1 MAYDFDLF
9 VIGGGS
15 GGVRC
20 ARIAAG
26 HGARV
31 AIAESTHWGGTC
43 VNVGCVPKKLMVM
56 AADYGIAADDSRGF
70 GWDMVRGHH
79 DWPGFIAAKNAEISR
94 LNGIYV
100 NLLAG
105 CTRFDAYASFVDP
118 HTLDV
123 GGQRVTAER
132 VVIAVG
138 GHPLRPDMPG
148 CELGIV
154 SDDAFFLPALPRHVM
169 LIGGGYIA
177 VEFAGIFAGLGAEVE
192 LVCRPPLPLRGFDH
206 DLREALAGAM
216 AAQGIRLHCGTAPAK
231 VERDGDGYLV
241 HLMDGS
247 VRRTDLVFWA
257 VGRRPNTSRLGLPAA
272 GIATGPSGA
281 VLVNEAFET
290 NHPHIYAIGDV
301 SDRLNL
307 TPVAIAEGHV
317 LADRL
322 FAPSGRSWNMDQV
335 ATAVFSHPPMATV
348 GLTEEDAAARYPVDI
363 YLTRFTPM
371 RHLFTGTKGE
381 DGDEAGG
388 RAVHPARGG
397 GAHAGRRLAGDDA
410 GRRRGD
416 DRGGDQ
422 GGFRPHDRHPP
433 DGGGGVGDDA
443 DPHAASREWRRRRR
457 SEAGPPRRG
466 MEPSQTASGGAKPF
480 HV

>member
-31 AIAESTHWGGTC
+31 AVAESTHWGGTC

-56 AADYGIAADDSRGF
+56 AADYGMAAQDGRGF
-70 GWDMVRGHH
+70 GWNMQRGEH
-79 DWPGFIAAKNAEISR
+79 DWGALIAAKDAEIAR

-100 NLLAG
+100 RLLTGAG
-105 CTRFDAYASFVDP
+105 CTIFDARATFIDA

-123 GGQRVTAER
+123 GGKHVTAER
-132 VVIAVG
+132 IVIAVG

-154 SDDAFFLPALPRHVM
+154 SDDAFHLKALPRRIM
-169 LIGGGYIA
+169 LVGAGYIA

-192 LVCRPPLPLRGFDH
+192 LVCRPPLPLRGFDQ
-206 DLREALAGAM
+206 DLRQGLAEALT
-216 AAQGIRLHCGTAPAK
+216 AQGVKLHCGTAPAK
-231 VERDGDGYLV
+231 VEQVGDTFHI
-241 HLMDGS
+241 HLMDGT
-247 VRRTDLVFWA
+247 VRETDLVFWA
-257 VGRRPNTSRLGLPAA
+257 VGRRPNTRGLGLDAA
-272 GIATGPSGA
+272 GVETTPGGA
-281 VLVNEAFET
+281 VMVDAGHQT

-301 SDRLNL
+301 SNHMNL
-307 TPVAIAEGHV
+307 TPVAIAEGHM

-322 FAPSGRSWNMDQV
+322 FSPHHRGWNFNAV

-348 GLTEEDAAARYPVDI
+348 GLTEEDAAARFPADI

-371 RHLFTGTKGE
+371 RHLLTGRHSRTLMKLVVE
-381 DGDEAGG
+381 QSTQ
-388 RAVHPARGG
+388 RVV
-397 GAHAGRRLAGDDA
+397 GAHMLGDDA
-410 GRRRGD
+410 AEMMQGIAVAMNAGATKAD
-416 DRGGDQ
+416 FDRTIGI
-422 GGFRPHDRHPP
+422 HPT
-433 DGGGGVGDDA
+433 GA
-443 DPHAASREWRRRRR
+443 EEWVTMRTRTRV
-457 SEAGPPRRG
+457 AG
-466 MEPSQTASGGAKPF
+466 MEAKAAE
-480 HV
+480 